1 MNNLTYKD
9 RIKNFA
15 FLDKIQA
22 MQLKISKCFDDNENI
37 IYCNNIFVQLPT
49 IQIKIVELNPLS
61 FIKREE
67 TITITITNDTFKTE
81 STKIFNNKEISKL
94 EKLFCKK
101 QCTHRLIL
109 VQKENISM
117 QNEAGDLDF
126 LENEPVNN
134 PLINNN
140 NE

>member
-1 MNNLTYKD
+1 MKNT
-9 RIKNFA
+9 IKNFA
-15 FLDKIQA
+15 LLDKIQGL
-22 MQLKISKCFDDNENI
+22 QLKISKCFDNSNDI

-101 QCTHRLIL
+101 QCTHRFIL

-117 QNEAGDLDF
+117 QNETDDLDF
-126 LENEPVNN
+126 LENKPVINN
-134 PLINNN
+134 PLINKTD
-140 NE
+140 E

>member
-1 MNNLTYKD
+1 MKD
-9 RIKNFA
+9 TIKNFA
-15 FLDKIQA
+15 FLDKIQGL
-22 MQLKISKCFDDNENI
+22 QLKISKCFDNSNNI
-37 IYCNNIFVQLPT
+37 IYCSSIFVQLPT

-61 FIKREE
+61 FITREE
-67 TITITITNDTFKTE
+67 TITITITNDTFKIE

-94 EKLFCKK
+94 KKLFCKK
-101 QCTHRLIL
+101 QCTHRFIF

-117 QNEAGDLDF
+117 QNEADDLDF
-126 LENEPVNN
+126 LENEQVINN

>member
-22 MQLKISKCFDDNENI
+22 MQLKISKCFDDNKNI
-37 IYCNNIFVQLPT
+37 IYCSSIFVQLPT
-49 IQIKIVELNPLS
+49 IQIKIVELNPRS

-81 STKIFNNKEISKL
+81 STKIFNNKEILKI

-109 VQKENISM
+109 VQKENDTLKK
-117 QNEAGDLDF
+117 GLY
-126 LENEPVNN
+126 
-134 PLINNN
+134 
-140 NE
+140 